1 MRMRLIIL
9 LLVLFAL
16 PLRGAGN
23 GSYRLDE
30 RITVLGNGAG
40 EVTCTI
46 TADSSLLLPMDVP
59 FDRGTPGT
67 GIGTSDSGVAANFV
81 IRDGIPMLH
90 LTGNHTS
97 GTPLVL
103 TVRVDTLPAWRG
115 LKAGEFGNRTV
126 VLSFRNTTTRKITRY
141 TGALVLPQG
150 FTVTSVVSSE
160 PAQTEKEP
168 AAPFTIFATDDRS
181 GISIHKA
188 GLGLS
193 DAAQVTFRCKPAQRS
208 PVLLICCCLVG
219 VLYLIFFRNVL
230 KENGNGSP
238 AA

>member
-1 MRMRLIIL
+1 MRMRSIIL

-16 PLRGAGN
+16 PLRGAGR

-30 RITVLGNGAG
+30 RITVLGNGGGVVA
-40 EVTCTI
+40 CTI
-46 TADSSLLLPMDVP
+46 TPDPSLLLPMDVP
-59 FDRGTPGT
+59 FDRGIPGAV
-67 GIGTSDSGVAANFV
+67 IGSSDSGVAATFV
-81 IRDGIPMLH
+81 MRDGIPLIH
-90 LTGNHTS
+90 LTGSHS
-97 GTPLVL
+97 SDGPLVL
-103 TVRVDTLPAWRG
+103 TMTVDTLPAWRG

-126 VLSFRNTTTRKITRY
+126 VLSFRNTTTRQISQY
-141 TGALVLPQG
+141 TGALVLPPG
-150 FTVTSVVSSE
+150 FAVTSVVSSE

-168 AAPFTIFATDDRS
+168 AAPFTIFETDDRS

-193 DAAQVTFRCKPAQRS
+193 DVARVTFRCKPAERS
-208 PVLLICCCLVG
+208 PLLLICCSLVG

-230 KENGNGSP
+230 KDNGNGSS

>member
-1 MRMRLIIL
+1 MRMRCIIL

-16 PLRGAGN
+16 PLRGAGK

-40 EVTCTI
+40 EVVCII
-46 TADSSLLLPMDVP
+46 TPDSSLLLPMDVP
-59 FDRGTPGT
+59 FDRGIPGAV
-67 GIGTSDSGVAANFV
+67 IGTSDSSISAAFV
-81 IRDGIPMLH
+81 IRDGIPMIH
-90 LTGNHTS
+90 LMGSHAS
-97 GTPLVL
+97 GGSLVL
-103 TVRVDTLPAWRG
+103 TMTVDTLPAWRG

-126 VLSFRNTTTRKITRY
+126 VLSFRNTTTRQISQY
-141 TGALVLPQG
+141 TGALVLPPG
-150 FTVTSVVSSE
+150 FAVTSVVSSD

-168 AAPFTIFATDDRS
+168 AAPFTIFETDGRS

-193 DAAQVTFRCKPAQRS
+193 DAARVTFRCKPAERS
-208 PVLLICCCLVG
+208 PLLLICCGIVG

-230 KENGNGSP
+230 KDNGNGSSAP
-238 AA
+238 